1 MIAVIDY
8 GRGNLF
14 SLSQA
19 LQHLSA
25 RHQVTNKPED
35 VARATR
41 IILPGVG
48 AFGDG
53 MKELSRS
60 QLLAPIQDAAS
71 RGVWILGICLGMQ
84 FLVDSSEE
92 FGDHKGLGLIPGRAC
107 KLSSQGSSRVP
118 NVGWR
123 CLRPEKNTF
132 VSDLA
137 PKTMTYFVHS
147 FAAQMEFKES
157 VVANIKFNDQDIP
170 AIIRSDNIIGYQ
182 FHPEKSGP
190 AGLDLIQ
197 RFLRLSCGS

>member
-19 LQHLSA
+19 LQHLNTCY
-25 RHQVTNKPED
+25 QVTNDPED
-35 VARATR
+35 VARATQ

-53 MKELSRS
+53 MRELNRS
-60 QLLAPIQDAAS
+60 GLVIPIQDAAR

-92 FGDHKGLGLIPGRAC
+92 FGDHKGLGLIPGRTR
-107 KLSSQGSSRVP
+107 KLSTNGFSRVP

-123 CLRPEKNTF
+123 WLHPKGNNF
-132 VSDLA
+132 LSDLA
-137 PKTMTYFVHS
+137 PKTMAYFVHS
-147 FAAQMEFKES
+147 FAVQTDFKES
-157 VVANIKFNDQDIP
+157 VLANIKFNDEDIP
-170 AIIRSDNIIGYQ
+170 AVIRRDNVIGYQ

-190 AGLDLIQ
+190 AGLELIQ
-197 RFLRLSCGS
+197 RFLRCSCEG